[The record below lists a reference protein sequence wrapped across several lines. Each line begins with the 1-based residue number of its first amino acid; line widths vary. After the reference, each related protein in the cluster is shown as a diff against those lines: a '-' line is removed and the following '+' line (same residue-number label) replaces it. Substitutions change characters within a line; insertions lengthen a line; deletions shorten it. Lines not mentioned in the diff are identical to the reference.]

1 MQFLRA
7 LCYAHRAHFSIW
19 CQGEPSGKADA
30 INWVQ
35 GVPITLN
42 SKIYSQYSR
51 KNLLSV
57 WNSVV
62 PDRHINYGLN
72 LELAGTPCIS
82 FN

>member
-35 GVPITLN
+35 GVPIKLN
-42 SKIYSQYSR
+42 SKIANILEKRSR
-51 KNLLSV
+51 V
-57 WNSVV
+57 
-62 PDRHINYGLN
+62 R
-72 LELAGTPCIS
+72 
-82 FN
+82 F

>member
-35 GVPITLN
+35 GVPIKLN
-42 SKIYSQYSR
+42 SKIANILEKISCPFGTQSFR
-51 KNLLSV
+51 TF
-57 WNSVV
+57 
-62 PDRHINYGLN
+62 NYGLN
-72 LELAGTPCIS
+72 PGQPH
-82 FN
+82 

>member
-35 GVPITLN
+35 GVPIKLN
-42 SKIYSQYSR
+42 SKLANILEKISCPF
-51 KNLLSV
+51 

-72 LELAGTPCIS
+72 PELAGTPCIS

>member
-7 LCYAHRAHFSIW
+7 HCYAHRAHFSIW

-35 GVPITLN
+35 GVPIKLN
-42 SKIYSQYSR
+42 SKLANILEEISCPFGTESFR
-51 KNLLSV
+51 TF
-57 WNSVV
+57 
-62 PDRHINYGLN
+62 NYGLN